1 MTSHKGSNLMFRAL
15 VAVSMGIAACLGF
28 SSPAQATPH
37 SLTELTGFHGTSG
50 VAFSPDGSIA
60 YLIQDNNGSLLD
72 HASLIALDTRTHAQ
86 LSSRIDAGYTGAGV
100 THSISMA
107 PNGLKAYVS
116 LGSGV
121 VRPFNTASMTFG
133 PAITVGTGGI
143 GQVVFTPDG
152 SHAYVAV
159 TNNGSGTLI
168 KEIEV
173 NTDSVVATLPVCGG
187 PAALAITPNGS
198 KLFANCGDGNVAVID
213 TNANTVLT
221 MFTPAGHLQGTT
233 ISMSP
238 DGTKVY
244 ASAFSSGTPT
254 VTSVINTS
262 NNSVLHQFTGEPK
275 DVSFSEDGNT
285 AYLMSADLGKLQPT
299 DTSSFTV
306 GTPIDVTT
314 PSSGNWFLID
324 KNPAAEQYWI
334 TGGNYLFIVGDGPPV
349 NTANSGSSQSGN
361 PALASTGVSQ
371 PQFWITFGLG
381 AVLLII
387 GSFLHTRF
395 KVNK

>member
-1 MTSHKGSNLMFRAL
+1 MFRAL
-15 VAVSMGIAACLGF
+15 AVVSLGIAACLGF
-28 SSPAQATPH
+28 SSPAQASPQ
-37 SLTELTGFHGTSG
+37 SSTELTGFHATSG

-60 YLIQDNNGSLLD
+60 YLIQDNNGSLAD
-72 HASLIALDTRTHAQ
+72 HASLIALDTRTYAP
-86 LSSRIDAGYTGAGV
+86 LSNRIDAGYPGAGV

-107 PNGLKAYVS
+107 PNGTKAYVS

-159 TNNGSGTLI
+159 TDNGSGTDVKVI
-168 KEIEV
+168 QV
-173 NTDSVVATLPVCGG
+173 SNDAVVATIQTVCNA
-187 PAALAITPNGS
+187 PAGLAITPDGS
-198 KLFANCGDGNVAVID
+198 KLFANCGDGNVAVIN
-213 TNANTVLT
+213 TGANTVLT
-221 MFTPAGHLQGTT
+221 TFTPAGHLQGTT

-244 ASAFSSGTPT
+244 ASSFSGGTPT

-262 NNSVLHQFTGEPK
+262 NYSVLHQFTGEPK

-314 PSSGNWFLID
+314 PSSGNWFLMD

-361 PALASTGVSQ
+361 PALANTGVSQ
-371 PQFWITFGLG
+371 PQFWIAFGFG
-381 AVLLII
+381 SVLIII
-387 GSFLHTRF
+387 GSFLHSRF